1 VDVYTGRQAGR
12 QTDRQSAV
20 RELWGQKGG
29 IEGTQ
34 GQQREG
40 TQRNKTGM
48 TDGRF
53 ICSTHLEHLLYLAFL
68 QQGQM
73 NQLLGPRE
81 QASRIACALTMVIS
95 DHSCKILKWKGKEK
109 EILKGQFEYQK
120 STKRFNIAT
129 YSCFQQ
135 YKVKDKP
142 NASWNRVVPLEH
154 EPHPTSFQI
163 VKILLIGLGLFGLNR
178 YISC

>member
-1 VDVYTGRQAGR
+1 MDVYTGRQAGR

-20 RELWGQKGG
+20 REKKKKKGG

-53 ICSTHLEHLLYLAFL
+53 ISSTHLEHLLYLAFL

-95 DHSCKILKWKGKEK
+95 DHSCKILK
-109 EILKGQFEYQK
+109 
-120 STKRFNIAT
+120 
-129 YSCFQQ
+129 
-135 YKVKDKP
+135 
-142 NASWNRVVPLEH
+142 
-154 EPHPTSFQI
+154 
-163 VKILLIGLGLFGLNR
+163 
-178 YISC
+178 